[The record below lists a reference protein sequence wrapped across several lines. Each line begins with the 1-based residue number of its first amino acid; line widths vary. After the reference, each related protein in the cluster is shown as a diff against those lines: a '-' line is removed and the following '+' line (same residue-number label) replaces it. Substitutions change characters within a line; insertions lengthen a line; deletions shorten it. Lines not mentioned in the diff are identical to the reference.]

1 MSKIEL
7 ILGRLQRVKTSGKNR
22 FSACCPA
29 HEDRSPS
36 LIVSENGDKI
46 GIHCFAGCGAADILA
61 AIGLDFDVLYPERE
75 DNEKG
80 LKSWQRSDFE
90 QQLKHARM
98 IIKIYENDVNRGA
111 AIDSDNKK
119 IALDAYNRV
128 KQLSKRL
135 KNNA

>member
-1 MSKIEL
+1 MSKIDL
-7 ILGRLQRVKTSGKNR
+7 ILGRLRRVKASGKNR

-61 AIGLDFDVLYPERE
+61 AIGLDFSVLYPDRDMTET
-75 DNEKG
+75 G
-80 LKSWQRSDFE
+80 LRSWQRSE
-90 QQLKHARM
+90 LEEQLKHARM
-98 IIKIYENDVNRGA
+98 IIRIYENDAKRGA
-111 AIDSDNKK
+111 AIDADNKK
-119 IALDAYNRV
+119 IALDAYTRV
-128 KQLSKRL
+128 KQIAKRL